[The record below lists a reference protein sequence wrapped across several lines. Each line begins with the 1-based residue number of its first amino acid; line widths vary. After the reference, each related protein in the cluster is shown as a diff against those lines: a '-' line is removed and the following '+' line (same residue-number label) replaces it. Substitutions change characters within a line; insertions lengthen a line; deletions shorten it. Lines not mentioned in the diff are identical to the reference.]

1 MIGAGP
7 SGAAIPCGTTAMLL
21 LVMNTTLTHQ
31 PPRYPLSSNKGL
43 HRPDIISRDVTPVS
57 PWVALETVTVR
68 DSAGAQQTF
77 HAIKQADY
85 VQVLCLHEGGQLV
98 LVRQF
103 RPILE
108 VVTLEFPGGLRDG
121 NDDPALSARREVE
134 EETGLEVVELIP
146 LIDAF
151 ADVGR
156 LTNRCYGFFALVR
169 GELKQREPE
178 VEPLLVS
185 GQEVR
190 RLAAA
195 GELGVP
201 TQLGLLYLA
210 AVNAGVRKI
219 CAALGFGKPPWM
231 DE

>member
-1 MIGAGP
+1 MP
-7 SGAAIPCGTTAMLL
+7 DDD
-21 LVMNTTLTHQ
+21 V
-31 PPRYPLSSNKGL
+31 PLRKPEVIK
-43 HRPDIISRDVTPVS
+43 REVTPIS
-57 PWVALETVTVR
+57 PWVGLETVTVR
-68 DSAGAQQTF
+68 GSDGIEQTF

-85 VQVLCLHEGGQLV
+85 VQVLCLHDSGQVV

-108 VVTLEFPGGLRDG
+108 VTTLEFPGGLRDG
-121 NDDPALSARREVE
+121 DDDPALSARREVE
-134 EETGLEVVELIP
+134 EETELEVVELVP

-169 GELKQREPE
+169 GAVKQLEPD

-185 GQEVR
+185 GKHVQD
-190 RLAAA
+190 LASA
-195 GELGVP
+195 GKLGVP

-210 AVNAGVRKI
+210 AVNQRVFAI
-219 CAALGFGKPPWM
+219 CAELGVGKPPWM

>member
-1 MIGAGP
+1 M
-7 SGAAIPCGTTAMLL
+7 
-21 LVMNTTLTHQ
+21 
-31 PPRYPLSSNKGL
+31 SSDSRI
-43 HRPDIISRDVTPVS
+43 HRPDIVRRDVTPIS
-57 PWVALETVTVR
+57 PWVGLETVTVR
-68 DSAGAQQTF
+68 DSSGAEQTF

-85 VQVLCLHEGGQLV
+85 VQVLCLHVSGEVV

-108 VVTLEFPGGLRDG
+108 VTTLEFPGGLRDV
-121 NDDPALSARREVE
+121 NDDPAHSARREVE
-134 EETGLEVVELIP
+134 EETGLEVVELVP

-156 LTNRCYGFFALVR
+156 LTNRCYGFFALTR
-169 GELKQREPE
+169 GEVRQIEPE

-185 GQEVR
+185 GAEVR
-190 RLAAA
+190 RLASA
-195 GELGVP
+195 GKLGVP

-210 AVNAGVRKI
+210 AVNERVRAI
-219 CAALGFGKPPWM
+219 CAELGFRKPPWI

>member
-1 MIGAGP
+1 MLR
-7 SGAAIPCGTTAMLL
+7 SGAAPDLAGALAKFHDCTQTTEIRLPD
-21 LVMNTTLTHQ
+21 NTAL
-31 PPRYPLSSNKGL
+31 R
-43 HRPDIISRDVTPVS
+43 RPDVINRELTPIS
-57 PWVALETVTVR
+57 PWVALETVTIR
-68 DSAGAQQTF
+68 DGGGAQQIF

-85 VQVLCLHEGGQLV
+85 VQVLCLHDSGQLV

-108 VVTLEFPGGLRDG
+108 FVTLEFPGGLRDSD
-121 NDDPALSARREVE
+121 DDPALSARREVE

-169 GELKQREPE
+169 GKPKQLEPE

-185 GQEVR
+185 GKEVQ
-190 RLAAA
+190 RLASA

-210 AVNAGVRKI
+210 ALNARVAAI
-219 CAALGFGKPPWM
+219 CVELGFRKPPWM

>member
-1 MIGAGP
+1 MPEKFSIRA
-7 SGAAIPCGTTAMLL
+7 
-21 LVMNTTLTHQ
+21 
-31 PPRYPLSSNKGL
+31 
-43 HRPDIISRDVTPVS
+43 PDIVSREVTPIS
-57 PWVALETVTVR
+57 PWVTLETVTIR
-68 DSAGAQQTF
+68 DSAGVQQTF

-85 VQVLCLHEGGQLV
+85 VQVLCLHESGQIA

-121 NDDPALSARREVE
+121 DDDPALSARREVE
-134 EETGLEVVELIP
+134 EETGLQVVELIP
-146 LIDAF
+146 LIDSF

-169 GELKQREPE
+169 GQLKQIEPE

-190 RLAAA
+190 RLASS

-210 AVNAGVRKI
+210 SVSARVI
-219 CAALGFGKPPWM
+219 ETCTSLGLPKLPWM
-231 DE
+231 NE

>member
-1 MIGAGP
+1 VSVTSRLRQPEI
-7 SGAAIPCGTTAMLL
+7 IRRE
-21 LVMNTTLTHQ
+21 LT
-31 PPRYPLSSNKGL
+31 P
-43 HRPDIISRDVTPVS
+43 IS

-68 DSAGAQQTF
+68 DSGGAEQTF

-85 VQVLCLHEGGQLV
+85 VQVLCLHENGQLV

-108 VVTLEFPGGLRDG
+108 VITLEFPGGLRDG
-121 NDDPALSARREVE
+121 DDDPALSARREVE

-169 GELKQREPE
+169 GELRQDEPE

-190 RLAAA
+190 LLASA

-210 AVNAGVRKI
+210 SVNARVIEI
-219 CAALGFGKPPWM
+219 CTALGLPKLPWM

>member
-1 MIGAGP
+1 MPKNIG
-7 SGAAIPCGTTAMLL
+7 I
-21 LVMNTTLTHQ
+21 
-31 PPRYPLSSNKGL
+31 
-43 HRPDIISRDVTPVS
+43 HRSDILKREVTPIS
-57 PWVALETVTVR
+57 PWVALETVTIR
-68 DSAGAQQTF
+68 DDAGAQQTF

-85 VQVLCLHEGGQLV
+85 VQVLCLHESGQIV

-108 VVTLEFPGGLRDG
+108 VITLEFPGGLRDG
-121 NDDPALSARREVE
+121 DDDPAVSARREVE
-134 EETGLEVVELIP
+134 EETGLEVVELVP

-156 LTNRCYGFFALVR
+156 LTNRSYGFFALVR
-169 GELKQREPE
+169 GAVKQIEAE

-185 GQEVR
+185 GKEVR
-190 RLAAA
+190 SLAAA

-201 TQLGLLYLA
+201 SQLGLLYLA
-210 AVNAGVRKI
+210 AVNARVLAI
-219 CAALGFGKPPWM
+219 CAALGLGKPPWF

>member
-1 MIGAGP
+1 LSKNIG
-7 SGAAIPCGTTAMLL
+7 IER
-21 LVMNTTLTHQ
+21 V
-31 PPRYPLSSNKGL
+31 
-43 HRPDIISRDVTPVS
+43 DVTKREVTPIS
-57 PWVALETVTVR
+57 PWVGLETVTVR
-68 DSAGAQQTF
+68 GRDGAEQTF

-85 VQVLCLHEGGQLV
+85 VQVFCLHDSGQLV

-108 VVTLEFPGGLRDG
+108 VTTLEFPGGLRDG
-121 NDDPALSARREVE
+121 NDDPTHSARREVE
-134 EETGLEVVELIP
+134 EETGLEVVELVP

-169 GELKQREPE
+169 GEVRQIETE

-185 GQEVR
+185 GKEVR
-190 RLAAA
+190 RLASA

-210 AVNAGVRKI
+210 GVNQRVRAI
-219 CAALGFGKPPWM
+219 CANLGFGKPPWM